1 MGVYQYAVRMVSRK
15 FSAACAPGIAYA
27 PDGYKKHPPTT
38 VSLFNMTMPFRPR
51 WYFFVALVSVTF
63 IGPLSLHLFI
73 PALSAVKEGF
83 GVSTGM
89 AQLTMSLAML
99 AMAFFTVAYGGLSDR
114 FGRKRVLLSGLV
126 LFTCGAATCMFAANM
141 PMLLAGRILQGAGA
155 GCGVVL
161 ARAIAR
167 DVYGQDRV
175 AQVIAYLTA
184 AYVLGP
190 MVAPPIGGQLTN
202 LFGWRA
208 LFVLASA
215 FGLLVILAVTFAVPE
230 TRARGAAAPHGVFAG
245 YKLLLRRRRFVGFML
260 QPGLQSGAFFTQATA
275 ASFLAAEHLGADAAK
290 IGLWFFAFPV
300 GFMTGSFI
308 SGRIGASRSIEF
320 MTILGGVIGVA
331 NAVLLIAW
339 LYFGGISMAAL
350 YIPGIFVSLAQGL
363 SMPYAQAGAM
373 AVDNRLAGSA
383 SGAVVFSQFFWP
395 AVLQQ
400 LTGLLA
406 DGSWVPMASVHFAA
420 VTGAL
425 LAALTAARAK
435 D

>member
-1 MGVYQYAVRMVSRK
+1 MAIS
-15 FSAACAPGIAYA
+15 
-27 PDGYKKHPPTT
+27 
-38 VSLFNMTMPFRPR
+38 FRPN
-51 WYFFVALVSVTF
+51 WYFFVALISVTF

-73 PALSAVKEGF
+73 PAISAVKEAF

-99 AMAFFTVAYGGLSDR
+99 SMAFFTVAYGGLSDR
-114 FGRKRVLLSGLV
+114 FGRRRVLLSGLV
-126 LFTCGAATCMFAANM
+126 LFTCGAAACMVAASM

-190 MVAPPIGGQLTN
+190 MLAPPIGGQLTV

-215 FGLLVILAVTFAVPE
+215 VGLLVILAVIFGVPE
-230 TRARGAAAPHGVFAG
+230 TRTRSAARPHGVFAG
-245 YKLLLRRRRFVGFML
+245 YKSLLRSPRFVGFML
-260 QPGLQSGAFFTQATA
+260 QPGLLSAAFYTQATA

-290 IGLWFFAFPV
+290 IGFWFFALPI

-308 SGRIGASRSIEF
+308 SGRIGANRSIEF
-320 MTILGGVIGVA
+320 MTILGGVIGVVNGA
-331 NAVLLIAW
+331 LLVGW
-339 LYFGGISMAAL
+339 FYFGGISMAAL

-373 AVDNRLAGSA
+373 AVNTELAGSA

-395 AVLQQ
+395 AALQQ

-406 DGSWVPMASVHFAA
+406 DGTWVPMAMIHFVA
-420 VTGAL
+420 VTAAL
-425 LAALTAARAK
+425 LAGWMAARAK
-435 D
+435 C

>member
-1 MGVYQYAVRMVSRK
+1 
-15 FSAACAPGIAYA
+15 
-27 PDGYKKHPPTT
+27 
-38 VSLFNMTMPFRPR
+38 MTMPFRPR
-51 WYFFVALVSVTF
+51 WYFFVALVSMTF

-73 PALSAVKEGF
+73 PAMPAVKVAF

-99 AMAFFTVAYGGLSDR
+99 SMAFFTVAYGGLSDR
-114 FGRKRVLLSGLV
+114 FGRKRVLLGGLV
-126 LFTCGAATCMFAANM
+126 LFTCGAAACMVSGSM

-167 DVYGQDRV
+167 DVYGQERV

-190 MVAPPIGGQLTN
+190 MFAPPIGGQLTTV
-202 LFGWRA
+202 FGWRA
-208 LFVLASA
+208 LFVLASI
-215 FGLLVILAVTFAVPE
+215 FGLLVIVAVAFAVPE
-230 TRARGAAAPHGVFAG
+230 TRARGAVAPHGVFTG
-245 YKLLLRRRRFVGFML
+245 YKSLLMQRRFVGFML
-260 QPGLQSGAFFTQATA
+260 QPGLLSAAFYTQATA
-275 ASFLAAEHLGADAAK
+275 ASFLAAEHLGVNASQ
-290 IGLWFFAFPV
+290 IGWWFFAFPI
-300 GFMTGSFI
+300 GFMAGSFI
-308 SGRIGASRSIEF
+308 SGRIGANRSIEF

-331 NAVLLIAW
+331 NGALLAGW
-339 LYFGGISMAAL
+339 LYFGGVSMAAL
-350 YIPGIFVSLAQGL
+350 YIPGMFVSLAQGL

-373 AVDNRLAGSA
+373 AVDTELAGSA

-395 AVLQQ
+395 AALQQ

-406 DGSWVPMASVHFAA
+406 DGTWVPMATVHFAA
-420 VTGAL
+420 VT
-425 LAALTAARAK
+425 AALFAGWMAARAK

>member
-1 MGVYQYAVRMVSRK
+1 
-15 FSAACAPGIAYA
+15 
-27 PDGYKKHPPTT
+27 
-38 VSLFNMTMPFRPR
+38 MTMPFRPR
-51 WYFFVALVSVTF
+51 WYFFIALVSITF

-73 PALSAVKEGF
+73 PAMPAVKEAF

-99 AMAFFTVAYGGLSDR
+99 SMAFFTVAYGGLSDR
-114 FGRKRVLLSGLV
+114 FGRKRVLLGGLV
-126 LFTCGAATCMFAANM
+126 LFTCGAASCMVAANM

-190 MVAPPIGGQLTN
+190 MLAPPIGGQLTV

-215 FGLLVILAVTFAVPE
+215 VGLVVILAVVFCGAGNP
-230 TRARGAAAPHGVFAG
+230 RAQRRAPRGVFAG
-245 YKLLLRRRRFVGFML
+245 YKSLLRRPRFVGFML
-260 QPGLQSGAFFTQATA
+260 QPGLMSAAFFTQATA

-300 GFMTGSFI
+300 GFMAGSFI
-308 SGRIGASRSIEF
+308 SGRIGANRSIEF

-331 NAVLLIAW
+331 NGALLAGW
-339 LYFGGISMAAL
+339 LYFGGVSMAAL
-350 YIPGIFVSLAQGL
+350 YIPGMFVSLAQGL

-373 AVDNRLAGSA
+373 AVDTELAGSA
-383 SGAVVFSQFFWP
+383 AGAVVFSQLFWP
-395 AVLQQ
+395 AALQQ

-406 DGSWVPMASVHFAA
+406 DGTWVPMATVHFAA

-425 LAALTAARAK
+425 LAGWMAVRAK
-435 D
+435 G

>member
-1 MGVYQYAVRMVSRK
+1 
-15 FSAACAPGIAYA
+15 
-27 PDGYKKHPPTT
+27 
-38 VSLFNMTMPFRPR
+38 MTISFRPR
-51 WYFFVALVSVTF
+51 WYFFIALVSITF
-63 IGPLSLHLFI
+63 IGPLSIHLFI
-73 PALSAVKEGF
+73 PAMPAVKEAF

-89 AQLTMSLAML
+89 AQLTMSLAMFS
-99 AMAFFTVAYGGLSDR
+99 MAFFTVAYGGLSDR
-114 FGRKRVLLSGLV
+114 FGRKRVLLGGLV
-126 LFTCGAATCMFAANM
+126 LFTCGAASCMAAANM

-190 MVAPPIGGQLTN
+190 MLAPPIGGHLTV

-208 LFVLASA
+208 LFVLASVV
-215 FGLLVILAVTFAVPE
+215 GLVVILAVAFAVPE
-230 TRARGAAAPHGVFAG
+230 TRTRSAGAPRGVFAG
-245 YKLLLRRRRFVGFML
+245 YKSLLRRPRFVGFML
-260 QPGLQSGAFFTQATA
+260 QPGMMSAAFFTQATA
-275 ASFLAAEHLGADAAK
+275 ASFLATEHLGADAAK

-300 GFMTGSFI
+300 GFMAGSFI
-308 SGRIGASRSIEF
+308 SGRVGARRSIEF

-331 NAVLLIAW
+331 NGALLIGW

-350 YIPGIFVSLAQGL
+350 YIPGMFVSLAQGL

-373 AVDNRLAGSA
+373 AVDTELAGSA
-383 SGAVVFSQFFWP
+383 SGAVVFSQLFWP
-395 AVLQQ
+395 AALQQ

-406 DGSWVPMASVHFAA
+406 DGTWVPMATVHFAA
-420 VTGAL
+420 VIVAL
-425 LAALTAARAK
+425 LAGWLAARAEGELFN
-435 D
+435 